1 MDDGTTDG
9 SRPPRTPMSPAGT
22 TKWQRAP
29 EALGAPV
36 TAVDDLYVIG
46 HFGIAQVDAASW
58 RLRVEGRVRRPLELD
73 VDALRAMPSVT
84 EQAVLECFGNP
95 LRPAEPTRRVG
106 NVRWRGT
113 PVAAVLELA
122 GAEDAALVWAEGH
135 DSGVF
140 EGTACGEYL
149 KDLPLDVVRERGLLA
164 YEMNGEPLTAE
175 HGHPVRLFVPGY
187 FGTNNVKWLRR
198 LTVADERPEHLF
210 TTTLYQRPGPGGDL
224 APVRDLDVNSLV
236 TDVRDT
242 GPTLLVAGWAWGS
255 AAVVDVEVGVDDGE
269 PAPAVLDP
277 PVGGVFSWRRFRAD
291 VPHPPGA
298 RAVWARARDASGARQ
313 STSGARNARH
323 VVGAPGVDGDSGLRA
338 R

>member
-1 MDDGTTDG
+1 VDGGTTDG
-9 SRPPRTPMSPAGT
+9 SRRPPGTVMSPSGT
-22 TKWQRAP
+22 VKRQRP
-29 EALGAPV
+29 PDALGAAV
-36 TAVDDLYVIG
+36 TAVEDLYVIG
-46 HFGIAQVDAASW
+46 HFGIAQVDPATW
-58 RLRVEGRVRRPLELD
+58 RLHVEGRVARPLELD
-73 VDALRAMPSVT
+73 LDALRSMPSVT

-106 NVRWRGT
+106 NVVWRGT

-122 GAEDAALVWAEGH
+122 GAHDAGLVWAEGH

-164 YEMNGEPLTAE
+164 YEMNGGPLTVE

-198 LTVADERPEHLF
+198 LTVADDRPEHLF
-210 TTTLYQRPGPGGDL
+210 TTVLYQRPVPGAGL

-236 TDVRDT
+236 TDVRDS
-242 GPTLLVAGWAWGS
+242 GSTLLVTGWSWGS
-255 AAVVDVEVGVDDGE
+255 STVVDVEVGVQDAEGAHE
-269 PAPAVLDP
+269 PVRAVLSP
-277 PVGGVFSWRRFRAD
+277 PVGGAFSWRRFSAEVART
-291 VPHPPGA
+291 PGA

-313 STSGARNARH
+313 PTSGARNARH
-323 VVGAPGVDGDSGLRA
+323 VVDLGVG
-338 R
+338 